1 MLGGVVMF
9 ENTKEKRY
17 RKKLEREA
25 QIRRAFEEEERRR
38 EEEERKRAERE
49 EEQRRYEEY
58 LKQKQREE
66 LRTWDPLELL
76 VENIMLARDI
86 DRIISGLEYE
96 IDDISETV
104 DRLSNDLGEL
114 DEIIRDI
121 SREVDWLYNKD

>member
-1 MLGGVVMF
+1 MF

>member
-76 VENIMLARDI
+76 VENILLARDI

>member
-58 LKQKQREE
+58 HKQKQREE
-66 LRTWDPLELL
+66 LRIWDPLELL
-76 VENIMLARDI
+76 VENILLARDI